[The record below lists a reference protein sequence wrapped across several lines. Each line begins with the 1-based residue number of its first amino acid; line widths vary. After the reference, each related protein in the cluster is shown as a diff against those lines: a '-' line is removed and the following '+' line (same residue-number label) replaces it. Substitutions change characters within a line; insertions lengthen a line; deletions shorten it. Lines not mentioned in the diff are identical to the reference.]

1 MNITQCLHTAILIT
15 DLAKSE
21 QFYSEVLG
29 LEKIERNLK
38 YPGLWYQVGNY
49 QIHLMVD
56 PKFQPRLR
64 NSEKWGR
71 NPHIAFSVTDLN
83 QAIIRLQSFNFPL
96 QMSESRPA
104 LFTRDPDGNII
115 EINQQ

>member
-1 MNITQCLHTAILIT
+1 MNITQCLHTAILVT
-15 DLAKSE
+15 DLVKSE
-21 QFYSEVLG
+21 RFYSEVLG

-56 PKFQPRLR
+56 LNFQPTLT

-83 QAIIRLQSFNFPL
+83 QAIIRLQSFNISL

>member
-21 QFYSEVLG
+21 QFYSQVLG

-56 PKFQPRLR
+56 PKFQTRLS
-64 NSEKWGR
+64 NTEKWGSK
-71 NPHIAFSVTDLN
+71 PHIAFSVTDLN
-83 QAIIRLQSFNFPL
+83 QAIIRLQSFNFPM

-115 EINQQ
+115 EINQI

>member
-15 DLAKSE
+15 DLVKSE

-38 YPGLWYQVGNY
+38 YPGLWYQIGNY

-56 PKFQPRLR
+56 PKFQPRLS

-83 QAIIRLQSFNFPL
+83 RV
-96 QMSESRPA
+96 RPSYDT
-104 LFTRDPDGNII
+104 FSNQGNSCLAKLSWNPFKNHIV
-115 EINQQ
+115 N

>member
-1 MNITQCLHTAILIT
+1 MESIQKSYCE
-15 DLAKSE
+15 LAKARIFTQRWFINWRSH
-21 QFYSEVLG
+21 
-29 LEKIERNLK
+29 
-38 YPGLWYQVGNY
+38 P
-49 QIHLMVD
+49 
-56 PKFQPRLR
+56 
-64 NSEKWGR
+64 
-71 NPHIAFSVTDLN
+71 LN

>member
-1 MNITQCLHTAILIT
+1 MNITQCLHTAILIS
-15 DLAKSE
+15 DLTKSE
-21 QFYSEVLG
+21 RFYSEVLG

-38 YPGLWYQVGNY
+38 YSGLWYQVGNY

-56 PKFQPRLR
+56 PTFQTRLS
-64 NSEKWGR
+64 NTEKWGR

-83 QAIIRLQSFNFPL
+83 QAIIRLQSFNYPM

-115 EINQQ
+115 EINQI